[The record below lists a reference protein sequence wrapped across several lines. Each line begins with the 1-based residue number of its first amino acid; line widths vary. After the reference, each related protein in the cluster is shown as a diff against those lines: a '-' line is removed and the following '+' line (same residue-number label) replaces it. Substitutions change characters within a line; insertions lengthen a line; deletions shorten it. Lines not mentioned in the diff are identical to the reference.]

1 MCKMRKLI
9 PVISFL
15 FLITSCKIFAPSQML
30 RTGHDFKYS
39 EFSQD
44 QAMQEYKLAPFDKI
58 TFHLSTNNGEN
69 LINPV
74 TSTGGTIGGATGGTT
89 AIGGSGAS
97 YTIEYDGT
105 VKLPVFGRVKLSG
118 YTTREA
124 EKLLEDMYSKY
135 YNNPFVQIE
144 VSNMRV
150 IIFGKGTVGAASV
163 ITLANPNTTLFEAIA
178 SSGGI
183 EGGKAYNIKL
193 IRGDLKNP
201 QVFLI
206 DLSTLEGMKKANLIL
221 QANDIIIIKPKND
234 YANKFMT
241 AITPY
246 LTLVSMIL
254 LIANTVK

>member
-1 MCKMRKLI
+1 MRKLI
-9 PVISFL
+9 PVISLL

-30 RTGHDFKYS
+30 RTGRDFKYS
-39 EFSQD
+39 DFTQEQGV
-44 QAMQEYKLAPFDKI
+44 QEYKLAPFDKI

-69 LINPV
+69 LINPISSAGSTTG
-74 TSTGGTIGGATGGTT
+74 TSNIGTTIG
-89 AIGGSGAS
+89 GGSGAA

-118 YTTREA
+118 YSIREA

-150 IIFGKGTVGAASV
+150 IVFGKGTTSGSASV
-163 ITLANPNTTLFEAIA
+163 ITLANPNTTLFEALA
-178 SSGGI
+178 SAGGI

-206 DLSTLEGMKKANLIL
+206 DLSTLDGMKKANLIL
-221 QANDIIIIKPKND
+221 QANDIIIIKPKNN
-234 YANKFMT
+234 YTEKFLT
-241 AITPY
+241 VITPY

-254 LIANTVK
+254 LIFNTVKK

>member
-1 MCKMRKLI
+1 MRKLI
-9 PVISFL
+9 PVISLL

-39 EFSQD
+39 EFTQD

-74 TSTGGTIGGATGGTT
+74 TSTGSTGGNTAGGAN
-89 AIGGSGAS
+89 AIAGSGAS
-97 YTIEYDGT
+97 YSIEYDGT
-105 VKLPVFGRVKLSG
+105 VKLPVFGRIKLSG

-150 IIFGKGTVGAASV
+150 ILFGKGTVSGSASV
-163 ITLANPNTTLFEAIA
+163 ITLANPNTTLFEALA
-178 SSGGI
+178 SAGGI

-201 QVFLI
+201 QIFKI

-221 QANDIIIIKPKND
+221 QANDIIIVKPKND

-246 LTLVSMIL
+246 LSLVTTIL
-254 LIANTVK
+254 LIINIVK

>member
-1 MCKMRKLI
+1 
-9 PVISFL
+9 
-15 FLITSCKIFAPSQML
+15 ML

-39 EFSQD
+39 EFTPEQG
-44 QAMQEYKLAPFDKI
+44 MQEYKLAPFDKI

-74 TSTGGTIGGATGGTT
+74 TSTGGTGGNTAGAAT

-150 IIFGKGTVGAASV
+150 ILFGKGTVSGSASV
-163 ITLANPNTTLFEAIA
+163 ITLANPNTTLFEALA
-178 SSGGI
+178 SAGGI

-201 QVFLI
+201 QIFLI